1 MSQLIPTESMG
12 DERRA
17 SSRQRRLHGGKIVF
31 NNNTSSI
38 DCVVRDLSPT
48 GARLEVASPIGIPD
62 WFDLRINR
70 NGVCYP
76 SKVVWR
82 SANQIGVMFLDF

>member
-1 MSQLIPTESMG
+1 MLP
-12 DERRA
+12 A
-17 SSRQRRLHGGKIVF
+17 
-31 NNNTSSI
+31 
-38 DCVVRDLSPT
+38 LS
-48 GARLEVASPIGIPD
+48 AFRIGLN
-62 WFDLRINR
+62 LRIDR

>member
-12 DERRA
+12 ERRA

-62 WFDLRINR
+62 WFEFANR
-70 NGVCYP
+70 P
-76 SKVVWR
+76 KWR
-82 SANQIGVMFLDF
+82 VLSIESGLEVG